1 NEENNSITEYAPGAS
16 GNATPMTTI
25 SGASTGLDAPYSI
38 TLIQTVPGPPTIGT
52 ASASDAQATV
62 SFTAPASDGGSA
74 ITGYTATSSPGG
86 LTGTCAASPCTVTG
100 LINGTAYTFTVT
112 ATNGAGTGPASA
124 ASNAVTPATIP
135 GAPTGVMA
143 IGGNGRA
150 TVSFNPPA
158 SNGGSTITG
167 YTVTATDITTPANG
181 GQTVTETSSP
191 ITVTGLTNG
200 DTYTFTVTATNGVGT
215 GLASAASSPVI
226 PATVPGPP
234 TGVSAT
240 AGKGSIMVTWS
251 APAEDGGSPITGYRV
266 LRGTSPGGESS
277 TPIATIAGTSYNDGS
292 VIAGTTYF
300 YEVVAVTGAGTSGSS
315 LEVSA
320 LIPLAGSTGS
330 GFAATPNGSG
340 YWLVH

>member
-124 ASNAVTPATIP
+124 ASNAVTPKASQTITFNNPGTQNFGTTPTLTATASSTLPVTFTSTTTAVCTVTSGGTLTFVAAGSCTID
-135 GAPTGVMA
+135 ANQA
-143 IGGNGRA
+143 GNGA
-150 TVSFNPPA
+150 YLPA
-158 SNGGSTITG
+158 PQ
-167 YTVTATDITTPANG
+167 VA
-181 GQTVTETSSP
+181 Q
-191 ITVTGLTNG
+191 
-200 DTYTFTVTATNGVGT
+200 TFTVAG
-215 GLASAASSPVI
+215 I
-226 PATVPGPP
+226 VPGPP
-234 TGVSAT
+234 TIGTASASDAQATVSFT
-240 AGKGSIMVTWS
+240 
-251 APAEDGGSPITGYRV
+251 APASDGGSAITGYTA
-266 LRGTSPGGESS
+266 TSSP
-277 TPIATIAGTSYNDGS
+277 
-292 VIAGTTYF
+292 
-300 YEVVAVTGAGTSGSS
+300 
-315 LEVSA
+315 
-320 LIPLAGSTGS
+320 AGSPAPAPPRPARS
-330 GFAATPNGSG
+330 P
-340 YWLVH
+340 